1 MKIKSVSALLAIAA
15 LGLASSAMA
24 APATGPYMGV
34 GLGHS
39 SIDVKVPAG
48 LTLEKGGTSYSLTA
62 GLRADKNFAVEA
74 DFTRLGN
81 VKVSDGVNSQSG
93 KAQAFSL
100 TGLGF
105 IPVYDKTE
113 AFLRAGLSYT
123 SFEVGSE
130 SRHSVQPL
138 LGLGADYHL
147 TPTVALRG
155 EVQYLPSF
163 AGSTDD
169 AVNSKVSVNYRF

>member
-24 APATGPYMGV
+24 APANGPYVGV
-34 GLGHS
+34 GIGHS
-39 SIDVKVPAG
+39 RIDLQAPAG
-48 LTLEKGGTSYSLTA
+48 LSLDKGGTSYSLTA
-62 GLRADKNFAVEA
+62 GVRADKNFAVEA
-74 DFTRLGN
+74 DYARLGD
-81 VKVSDGVNSQSG
+81 VKVSDGFNTQTG

-105 IPVYDKTE
+105 VPVYDKTE
-113 AFLRAGLSYT
+113 AFMRAGLSYT

-138 LGLGADYHL
+138 LGVGADYQL
-147 TPTVALRG
+147 TPVVTVRG

-163 AGSTDD
+163 AGSSTD
-169 AVNSKVSVNYRF
+169 AVNSKLSVNYRF